1 MRVSLIALAAM
12 LLATPAVA
20 EDKADPTPED
30 QGDEVVVSGLRQAYQ
45 GQFAP
50 NEVPRSIAVIESRTL
65 EENVILRL
73 TDALDLNASIAR
85 QNNFGGLWD
94 SFAVRGFAG
103 DENLPSGYLVNGFN
117 GGRGFGGTRDVAG
130 IERIEV
136 LKGPTAALFGRGE
149 PGGTINIVTKRALFG
164 DTKGSLSALYGS
176 FDRFRADADV
186 NVAIGKSVAVRLIG
200 FYERSDSFRDTVDS
214 ERYGF
219 LPSFSFRLGDATTIS
234 YDLELTR
241 SRADFDR
248 GVVAINGVLGV
259 IPRNRFLGEPG
270 DGPLAADVTGHQLQL
285 QHDFSNQWSLL
296 LGASYRDTSL
306 QGFSTEAELAAGR
319 QRLFTDGRSLS
330 RQRRF
335 RDYQAEHFV
344 VRGEVSGDFTIGGLR
359 NRLLVGGDYDSLD
372 NSQLF
377 LRFRPPAAAGQTP
390 ASGNIIDILAP
401 VYGRFP
407 LPVPGPQTDRL
418 DTQRAFGFYIQDQI
432 SLTDKLQIRLGGRY
446 DDFTLRTLNRANGI
460 AQSRTAGR
468 FSPQAGLVFA
478 ATPSL
483 SLYVAYGEG
492 FRSNIGADVT
502 GRVFDPETS
511 KSVELG
517 AKVSLLDGALNGTF
531 SVFGLDRSNVLVA
544 DPANPGFSIPL
555 GSAASRG
562 IEVDVSGRLPGR
574 VEMLLS
580 YAFVDAE
587 ARANVLDANFSLPIR
602 VGDRLINIP
611 RHSLNAQISKGFMI
625 GTRELRFG
633 AGIQHVGDRLG
644 ETATTFT
651 LPAYTLVRLFAN
663 VPLTNRISLTGE
675 IKNLF
680 DETYYTNSFATLWV
694 APGAP
699 RTGSIGV
706 RARF

>member
-12 LLATPAVA
+12 MTATPALA
-20 EDKADPTPED
+20 EDKADAMPEIKD
-30 QGDEVVVSGLRQAYQ
+30 SDVVVSGMRQAYR
-45 GQFAP
+45 GDFAP

-149 PGGTINIVTKRALFG
+149 PGGTINIVTKRAMFG
-164 DTKGSLSALYGS
+164 ETKGNVSALYGS
-176 FDRFRADADV
+176 FDRFRTDADV
-186 NVAIGKSVAVRLIG
+186 NLPIGKSVAVRLIG
-200 FYERSDSFRDTVDS
+200 FYERSDSFRATVNS

-219 LPSFSFRLGDATTIS
+219 LPSFSFRLGDTTTLS

-241 SRADFDR
+241 SQSDFDR
-248 GVVAINGVLGV
+248 GVVAINGALGA

-270 DGPLAADVTGHQLQL
+270 DGPLEADVTGHQLQV
-285 QHDFSNQWSLL
+285 QHDFNNRWSLL
-296 LGASYRDTSL
+296 LGASYRETSL

-335 RDYQAEHFV
+335 RDYDAEHFT
-344 VRGEVSGDFTIGGLR
+344 VRGEISGDFSIGGLR
-359 NRLLVGGDYDSLD
+359 NRILVGADHDSFD
-372 NSQLF
+372 NRQLF
-377 LRFRPPAAAGQTP
+377 LRFRPPAAAGQTA
-390 ASGNIIDILAP
+390 ASGNIIDIQAP

-407 LPVPGPQTDRL
+407 LPVPGPQTNRL
-418 DTQRAFGFYIQDQI
+418 DTQRAFGFYFQDQI
-432 SLTDKLQIRLGGRY
+432 SLTDTLQIRLGGRY
-446 DDFTLRTLNRANGI
+446 DDFSLRTLNRANGV

-468 FSPQAGLVFA
+468 FSPQGGLVFA
-478 ATPSL
+478 ATPSI

-492 FRSNIGADVT
+492 FRSNIGADAV

-511 KSVELG
+511 KSIEFG
-517 AKVSLLDGALNGTF
+517 AKVSLLDGALNGTV

-555 GSAASRG
+555 GRAGSQG
-562 IEVDVSGRLPGR
+562 IELDLSGRLPGK
-574 VEMLLS
+574 VEVLLS

-587 ARANVLDANFSLPIR
+587 ARANVLDPNFALPIR
-602 VGDRLINIP
+602 IGDRLINIP
-611 RHSLNAQISKGFMI
+611 RHSLNAQISKGFVI
-625 GTRELRFG
+625 GTRELRVG
-633 AGIQHVGDRLG
+633 AGIQYVGDRLG

-651 LPAYTLVRLFAN
+651 LPAYTLVRLFGT
-663 VPLTNRISLTGE
+663 VPLTDSLALTGE

-699 RTGSIGV
+699 RTGSIGI

>member
-12 LLATPAVA
+12 MTATPAVA
-20 EDKADPTPED
+20 EEKADATPAIQD
-30 QGDEVVVSGLRQAYQ
+30 SDVVVSGMRQAYR
-45 GQFAP
+45 GDFAP
-50 NEVPRSIAVIESRTL
+50 NEVPRSIAVIEARTL

-149 PGGTINIVTKRALFG
+149 PGGTINIVTKRAMFG
-164 DTKGSLSALYGS
+164 ETKGNVSALYGS
-176 FDRFRADADV
+176 FDRFRTDADV
-186 NVAIGKSVAVRLIG
+186 NLPIGKSVAVRLIG
-200 FYERSDSFRDTVDS
+200 FYERSDSFRATVNS

-219 LPSFSFRLGDATTIS
+219 LPSFSFRLGDTTTLS

-241 SRADFDR
+241 SQSDFDR
-248 GVVAINGVLGV
+248 GVVAINGALGA

-270 DGPLAADVTGHQLQL
+270 DGPLEADVTGHQLQL
-285 QHDFSNQWSLL
+285 QHDFNNRWSLL
-296 LGASYRDTSL
+296 LGASYRETSL

-335 RDYQAEHFV
+335 RDYDAEHFT
-344 VRGEVSGDFTIGGLR
+344 VRGEISGDFSIGGLR
-359 NRLLVGGDYDSLD
+359 NRILVGADYDSFD

-377 LRFRPPAAAGQTP
+377 LRFRPPAAAGQTA
-390 ASGNIIDILAP
+390 ASGNIIDIQAP

-407 LPVPGPQTDRL
+407 LPVPGPQTNRL
-418 DTQRAFGFYIQDQI
+418 DTQRAFGFYFQDQI
-432 SLTDKLQIRLGGRY
+432 SLTDTLQIRLGGRY
-446 DDFTLRTLNRANGI
+446 DDFSLRTLNRANGV

-468 FSPQAGLVFA
+468 FSPQGGLVFA
-478 ATPSL
+478 ATPSI

-492 FRSNIGADVT
+492 FRSNIGADAV

-511 KSVELG
+511 KSIEFG
-517 AKVSLLDGALNGTF
+517 AKVSLLDGALNGTV

-555 GSAASRG
+555 GRAGSQG
-562 IEVDVSGRLPGR
+562 IELDVSGRLPGK
-574 VEMLLS
+574 VEVLLS

-587 ARANVLDANFSLPIR
+587 ARANVLDPNFALPIR
-602 VGDRLINIP
+602 IGDRLINIP
-611 RHSLNAQISKGFMI
+611 RHSLNAQISKGFVI
-625 GTRELRFG
+625 GTRELRVG
-633 AGIQHVGDRLG
+633 AGIQYVGDRLG

-651 LPAYTLVRLFAN
+651 LPAYTLVRLFGT
-663 VPLTNRISLTGE
+663 VPLTDSLALTGE
-675 IKNLF
+675 IRNLF

-699 RTGSIGV
+699 RTGSIGI